1 MSANNYMYD
10 QSIHMFVKDSTFTDD
25 WLIIIINY
33 SCAGRALLNGCIR
46 LGLYQYTMGRVK
58 G

>member
-25 WLIIIINY
+25 WGIFL
-33 SCAGRALLNGCIR
+33 
-46 LGLYQYTMGRVK
+46 
-58 G
+58 